1 MIFSL
6 LLLFGCPEPP
16 EPSLQKNS
24 QQNMNQTPSDQG
36 SSNSTNQNNGGNPPP
51 DNGSPQQNEGN
62 TPQNNDGNTP
72 QNNGENL
79 PPRGGDTTNANQEN
93 FLNSEEEKKRLN
105 PEMKGGYPENTGE
118 IITNSILIRIN
129 ESGDPDSD
137 SNVDITQEDLQRE
150 KHISISGTIECNGEE
165 CDYPLVMRILPFVEI
180 KPGEPP
186 PENIMSG
193 LVTTKV
199 LSTKGD
205 YTILVP
211 KSKVAV
217 IVEVLVDR
225 NEDGLPT
232 PGERMAVLD
241 KGGQIVP
248 YKNLKDMNLDVTNRK
263 IEGPMGGPLSPDEP
277 PPPGQD

>member
-1 MIFSL
+1 MILSL

-16 EPSLQKNS
+16 EPSLQKNA
-24 QQNMNQTPSDQG
+24 QQNMNQPPSEQD
-36 SSNSTNQNNGGNPPP
+36 SSK
-51 DNGSPQQNEGN
+51 N
-62 TPQNNDGNTP
+62 TPQNNGENPPPSNSVPQQNDGNTP
-72 QNNGENL
+72 KNNGENL
-79 PPRGGDTTNANQEN
+79 PPRGEDLTKSSQEN
-93 FLNSEEEKKRLN
+93 FFNSEEEKKKLN

-118 IITNSILIRIN
+118 IITSSILIRIN
-129 ESGDPDSD
+129 ESGDPDS
-137 SNVDITQEDLQRE
+137 NVDITQEELQRE
-150 KHISISGTIECNGEE
+150 KHITINGTIECNGEE
-165 CDYPLVMRILPFVEI
+165 CDYPLVVRILPFVEI

-186 PENIMSG
+186 PEDIDSG
-193 LVTTKV
+193 VVTTKV
-199 LSTKGD
+199 LSKKGD

-217 IVEVLVDR
+217 IIEVLVDR

-248 YKNLKDMNLDVTNRK
+248 YKDLKDLNLDVTNRK

>member
-16 EPSLQKNS
+16 EPSSQANS
-24 QQNMNQTPSDQG
+24 QQSMNQQSNNQG
-36 SSNSTNQNNGGNPPP
+36 SSNNAPQNNGENPPP
-51 DNGSPQQNEGN
+51 NNRGPQQ
-62 TPQNNDGNTP
+62 NDGNTP
-72 QNNGENL
+72 QNNGKNL
-79 PPRGGDTTNANQEN
+79 PPRGEDITKSNQKD
-93 FLNSEEEKKRLN
+93 FLNSEEEKKKLN

-129 ESGDPDSD
+129 ESGDPDS
-137 SNVDITQEDLQRE
+137 NVDITQEELKKE
-150 KHISISGTIECNGEE
+150 KHISVSGTIECNGEE
-165 CDYPLVMRILPFVEI
+165 CDYPLVVRILPFVEI

-186 PENIMSG
+186 PEDIDSG
-193 LVTTKV
+193 VVTTKV
-199 LSTKGD
+199 LSKKGD

-217 IVEVLVDR
+217 IIEVLVDR

-248 YKNLKDMNLDVTNRK
+248 YKDLEDLNLDVTNRK